1 MVTTTAGKTHTA
13 SGSTTAGCKST
24 SLKPLSQKTQV
35 VCFSE
40 LYVLTRRGA
49 ETTASKRSG
58 KKRFHL
64 LSLSSTSTM
73 FSPLVMINVISHDAL
88 GNSLKGFCF
97 CYCWCASMTC
107 QTNFNPNSTSSNH
120 ISATFMNLLSFFLR
134 SCSCFVGIC
143 MHLWELWNKYLHV
156 SALPLGTVC
165 LNCHLSRMASNLFHG
180 VMLLNRKPGA

>member
-88 GNSLKGFCF
+88 GNSLTGFCF
-97 CYCWCASMTC
+97 RYCWCASADKF
-107 QTNFNPNSTSSNH
+107 QPKQYIFQSHLSNIH
-120 ISATFMNLLSFFLR
+120 EFAFFFLAIMFLL
-134 SCSCFVGIC
+134 C
-143 MHLWELWNKYLHV
+143 WNLY
-156 SALPLGTVC
+156 AF
-165 LNCHLSRMASNLFHG
+165 MG
-180 VMLLNRKPGA
+180 VMEQILACFSIATRHSLFELSSLKNGF